1 MTPPDLPSCVLRD
14 CCRAPSWWTVDA
26 PMVQSEPTLSP
37 LMLRAVHILLTL
49 LQLRLPAAW
58 KSMQLS
64 VVMLWNAAVKS
75 GEQRDCLL

>member
-1 MTPPDLPSCVLRD
+1 MI
-14 CCRAPSWWTVDA
+14 
-26 PMVQSEPTLSP
+26 QSEPVLSP

-64 VVMLWNAAVKS
+64 VVMLWNAAVQS
-75 GEQRDCLL
+75 GAFLTLFMPTSINSARGICLSIRQQYG

>member
-1 MTPPDLPSCVLRD
+1 
-14 CCRAPSWWTVDA
+14 
-26 PMVQSEPTLSP
+26 MVQSEPMLSP

-64 VVMLWNAAVKS
+64 VVMLWNAAVQS
-75 GEQRDCLL
+75 GKLVLLGR